1 MQEYVGAA
9 TMDCGLFALPQQPTT
24 IFTGELANTIFT
36 GELYRNGLT
45 ADKQSHLNMKMQ
57 CISVW
62 DGYMKFYER
71 KHPPPPPPTHTH
83 TCARAT
89 FELFW

>member
-9 TMDCGLFALPQQPTT
+9 TMDCGLFALPQQATT

-45 ADKQSHLNMKMQ
+45 ADKQSRSNVKMQ
-57 CISVW
+57 CSSVM
-62 DGYMKFYER
+62 GRLHEIF
-71 KHPPPPPPTHTH
+71 
-83 TCARAT
+83 
-89 FELFW
+89 